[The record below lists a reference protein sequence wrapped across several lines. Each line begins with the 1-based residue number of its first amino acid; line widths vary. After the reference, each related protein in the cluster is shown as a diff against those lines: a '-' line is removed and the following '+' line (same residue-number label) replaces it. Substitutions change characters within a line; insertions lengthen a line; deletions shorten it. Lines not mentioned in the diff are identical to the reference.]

1 MFKQLFIIIIIAVVM
16 FVALDSLVGA
26 MFKPLADASA
36 DVSAKL
42 DLQKQQADK
51 AIIIAV
57 IGIFCFFLLIA
68 SWVWVKKI

>member
-16 FVALDSLVGA
+16 FVALDSLAGA
-26 MFKPLADASA
+26 MFKPQADVSA

-51 AIIIAV
+51 LIIIAV
-57 IGIFCFFLLIA
+57 IGIFCFLVLIA
-68 SWVWVKKI
+68 SWVWVKNV